1 LARDLP
7 HHAPALLALAERLKD
22 LETPFRKGWY
32 YVPSMNGQSSIKAV
46 LPALVPA
53 LSYADLEVQEGMMA
67 SLRFAQLLRGEY
79 TGDMEQLRRDLLAY
93 CKMDTLAMVKVL
105 GVLEGV

>member
-1 LARDLP
+1 
-7 HHAPALLALAERLKD
+7 
-22 LETPFRKGWY
+22 
-32 YVPSMNGQSSIKAV
+32 
-46 LPALVPA
+46 
-53 LSYADLEVQEGMMA
+53 MA

-105 GVLEGV
+105 DTLYS